1 MASDDFN
8 SQSAGY
14 ETKLLAISAI
24 QTEINKHRKNQFFCC
39 CSYKIIDRNNLEL
52 GTSLTDTL
60 AHVRRRQK
68 HIHRLK
74 YIHALQHTHSSP
86 YESSERVR
94 EAADTMECL
103 SMQET
108 LCLGGRGALKEFA
121 EGHPTSPWTEPA
133 PPHQRERAME
143 REKER
148 ERRGGWKIKIEST
161 RLWVGRETDG
171 EKEGDRAGEG
181 AATRCFGLV
190 PAPGAQLLLAGQ
202 MCGSP

>member
-14 ETKLLAISAI
+14 ETKLLAMSAI
-24 QTEINKHRKNQFFCC
+24 QTEINKHRN
-39 CSYKIIDRNNLEL
+39 SYKIIDRNNLEL

-121 EGHPTSPWTEPA
+121 EGHPTSP
-133 PPHQRERAME
+133 
-143 REKER
+143 
-148 ERRGGWKIKIEST
+148 
-161 RLWVGRETDG
+161 
-171 EKEGDRAGEG
+171 
-181 AATRCFGLV
+181 
-190 PAPGAQLLLAGQ
+190 
-202 MCGSP
+202 